1 MGVDM
6 SKIEISINGKDI
18 DLNPFVEE
26 IITNTIKGMLSPLRG
41 YEEGKIKIKI
51 ED

>member
-18 DLNPFVEE
+18 DSNPFVEE

-41 YEEGKIKIKI
+41 YEKGKIKIKI

>member
-26 IITNTIKGMLSPLRG
+26 IITNTIKGCCPLLGDMR
-41 YEEGKIKIKI
+41 KAK
-51 ED
+51 